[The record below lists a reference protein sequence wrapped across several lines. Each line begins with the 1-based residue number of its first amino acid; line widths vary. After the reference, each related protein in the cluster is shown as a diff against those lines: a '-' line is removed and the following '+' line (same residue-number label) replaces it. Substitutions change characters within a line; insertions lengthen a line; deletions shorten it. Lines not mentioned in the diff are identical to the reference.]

1 MGGGSWLGQTGRTVL
16 GQRVER
22 IQEVESFLQGIKTMS
37 FTAVPN
43 TPAINLPPTGPGGPQ
58 SFNPVFVQ
66 CDPANGNYFQATGRD
81 LVTFYL
87 FAAEEFAPAWLATSN
102 YTVGSVVNF
111 AGEIDSITS
120 VQENAGFVLT
130 VTATNTFTVGAQ
142 VKLTGLTGV
151 GNTFLNGLTL
161 IVTSST
167 GTTFTALD
175 PTDKGTYGPVAEST
189 GIATNPAGIFIS
201 IAASGTQFP
210 GGPKQPNTPAYW
222 AAYVDADAE
231 LFVAS
236 APDACT
242 GRTSNIGVLSP
253 SNMIP
258 GTFVSGYNVPA
269 PVIQGSTPPVGVVT
283 VEFLVLPSSVFTQA

>member
-1 MGGGSWLGQTGRTVL
+1 
-16 GQRVER
+16 
-22 IQEVESFLQGIKTMS
+22 MS
-37 FTAVPN
+37 LTAVPN

-87 FAAEEFAPAWLATSN
+87 FAAEEFAPAWLATTN
-102 YTVGSVVNF
+102 YNVGWVVNF
-111 AGEIDSITS
+111 AGEIDHITS

-130 VTATNTFTVGAQ
+130 ITATNTFTVGAN

-161 IVTSST
+161 TVTSST

-175 PTDKGTYGPVAEST
+175 PTSFGAYGPVAET
-189 GIATNPAGIFIS
+189 MGIATNPAGIFI
-201 IAASGTQFP
+201 ALVASGP
-210 GGPKQPNTPAYW
+210 GILGGAKQPNTPTIW
-222 AAYVDADAE
+222 IAYVDADAE
-231 LFVAS
+231 LYVAS

-242 GRTSNIGVLSP
+242 GRTSNIGNLLTSATTAT
-253 SNMIP
+253 
-258 GTFVSGYNVPA
+258 GLVSDGYTVPA
-269 PVIQGSTPPVGVVT
+269 PMTQPYPSTSATVT
-283 VEFLVLPSSVFTQA
+283 VEFLVLPSSVFTQASGQVQFLASC